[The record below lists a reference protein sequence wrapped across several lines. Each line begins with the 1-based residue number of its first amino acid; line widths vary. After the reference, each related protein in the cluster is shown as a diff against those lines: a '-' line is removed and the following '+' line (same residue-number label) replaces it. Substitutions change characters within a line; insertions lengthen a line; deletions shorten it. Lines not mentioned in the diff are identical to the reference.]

1 MAHTP
6 AHTKKPET
14 HFSMQKK
21 KLVVLAI
28 YIYGAYRG
36 AHQIDAKE
44 KHDVLA
50 IYIYGAYRGA
60 HQKIRFRCR
69 FGVSEVSAHTTQVAS
84 TMAGQSLGLGLGR
97 ASTGSRRWPAS
108 RLDWASGGPVW
119 RVRSG
124 QIPGQI
130 HMSR

>member
-1 MAHTP
+1 MAHTA
-6 AHTKKPET
+6 AHTK
-14 HFSMQKK
+14 SMQKK
-21 KLVVLAI
+21 NMLFL
-28 YIYGAYRG
+28 
-36 AHQIDAKE
+36 
-44 KHDVLA
+44 L
-50 IYIYGAYRGA
+50 YIYGAYRGA

-119 RVRSG
+119 PVRSG
-124 QIPGQI
+124 QIPGQT